1 MLNTLWS
8 ITALQT
14 ICNFQLQFWSLYH
27 SGEVIS
33 TFVATKLLSLG
44 PSHHFKTDSH
54 DISIIFK
61 TFWIFSQ
68 TQKIEDSLILHH
80 LDQFVLL
87 FILSKTMRFLNLLF
101 KDINIVNLTH
111 YMTISITIVHC
122 QHNPHYPWNISHH
135 IYWRMELSVLVQS
148 GLSKNVNFF
157 Q

>member
-33 TFVATKLLSLG
+33 TFVATKLLGLG
-44 PSHHFKTDSH
+44 PFKTHSH
-54 DISIIFK
+54 DFSII
-61 TFWIFSQ
+61 FWIFSQ
-68 TQKIEDSLILHH
+68 TLKIEDSLILHH

-87 FILSKTMRFLNLLF
+87 FILSKTKRFLYLLF
-101 KDINIVNLTH
+101 KAVKIVNLNH
-111 YMTISITIVHC
+111 YTTISITIVHC
-122 QHNPHYPWNISHH
+122 QHNPHYPWNNSHH
-135 IYWRMELSVLVQS
+135 IYWRIELSVLVKG
-148 GLSKNVNFF
+148 GLSKNVNFI

>member
-33 TFVATKLLSLG
+33 TFVATKLLGLG
-44 PSHHFKTDSH
+44 PFKTHSH
-54 DISIIFK
+54 DFSIILK
-61 TFWIFSQ
+61 NILNILSNTENRGFSNL
-68 TQKIEDSLILHH
+68 DR

-87 FILSKTMRFLNLLF
+87 FILSKTMRFLNLQF
-101 KDINIVNLTH
+101 KAIKIVNLTH

-135 IYWRMELSVLVQS
+135 IYWRKELQVLFKS
-148 GLSKNVNFF
+148 GLSKNVNFI